1 MHSYEQGSSGRN
13 GAQLIIMGNW
23 SNHYS
28 VAISHLAFLSKDT
41 ISRFVGYSIY
51 TRLLLGAGEHGRAR
65 CGLEGIYRD
74 GLFKGPFGG

>member
-1 MHSYEQGSSGRN
+1 
-13 GAQLIIMGNW
+13 
-23 SNHYS
+23 